1 MAIKITG
8 SSVFMDFEHVTET
21 DKAAEKFIKG
31 MLKINR
37 DLTLRENPKPV
48 QRRIACRTWHGRSK
62 YKVINPKSWERD
74 EWKERNKQ
82 YRLTIKIERV

>member
-8 SSVFMDFEHVTET
+8 QSVFMDFEHVAET

-37 DLTLRENPKPV
+37 DLTLMENPKPE
-48 QRRIACRTWHGRSK
+48 RTHARLRPRYRWMRFSVDLHQ
-62 YKVINPKSWERD
+62 NPKLDTWRAV
-74 EWKERNKQ
+74 NKR
-82 YRLTIKIERV
+82 YRLTIKIERL